1 MRTITAAA
9 RELRVGKT
17 RLYSLLTE
25 TGVEPLQQ
33 GKSRMIDDA
42 QLQILQNAIHPA
54 LDLKDDPE
62 RPAELTGR
70 PEERE
75 KRSSGPSESSTER
88 SEPYKELVQRMSSE
102 IDHLRELLTSERAD
116 RQKRED
122 EVSTERQNYQQ
133 MLMLVQKDVQNLRQE
148 NDRLKLLEHTKPAT
162 TESIHKEE
170 VYSRPPAE
178 EFKVE
183 DIPPETI
190 ANRNSRGSLVGF
202 GLSVAVIVG
211 VLSYG
216 AITKGGEWL
225 SDSLENVISTALKV
239 NGTEPDR

>member
-1 MRTITAAA
+1 MTSLTQLCRDLSI
-9 RELRVGKT
+9 GKP
-17 RLYSLLTE
+17 RLYGILERLDIQPEQVGNKRLLDNDQVAKVRDALESKTDHKPTE
-25 TGVEPLQQ
+25 TVQNRSQTDHKPTPHSGSEGNKDELVATL
-33 GKSRMIDDA
+33 RD
-42 QLQILQNAIHPA
+42 QIAH
-54 LDLKDDPE
+54 LKELLANEQSE
-62 RPAELTGR
+62 RQ
-70 PEERE
+70 EERQ
-75 KRSSGPSESSTER
+75 ER
-88 SEPYKELVQRMSSE
+88 S
-102 IDHLRELLTSERAD
+102 
-116 RQKRED
+116 
-122 EVSTERQNYQQ
+122 NYQQ

-162 TESIHKEE
+162 TASIHKEE

-211 VLSYG
+211 VLFYG

-225 SDSLENVISTALKV
+225 SDSLENVISAALKV
-239 NGTEPDR
+239 NGTEPDTR